1 MTHDPNDPGK
11 KTDPAADPAPVKEP
25 EKDPAAEP
33 AKEPPAAADPVA
45 DPATDPATDP
55 AGDPAAD
62 PAPTKEPETDP
73 AQEPAK
79 DPEPAAD
86 PAPDTDG
93 ELTALRDELQ
103 AANAKLAAY
112 RAGVPAE
119 AVDDAV
125 VLALHDLQAAGKE
138 ATGDSLREAID
149 AVIGRHPGW
158 QQPQQPKA
166 PAKAGAPAQ
175 DDTGTQT
182 RTMPT
187 GTVIF

>member
-11 KTDPAADPAPVKEP
+11 KTDPATDPAAVKEP

-33 AKEPPAAADPVA
+33 AKEPTAAADPVA
-45 DPATDPATDP
+45 DPATEP
-55 AGDPAAD
+55 AGDPAVD
-62 PAPTKEPETDP
+62 PVPAKEPAKEPEP
-73 AQEPAK
+73 AT
-79 DPEPAAD
+79 D

-93 ELTALRDELQ
+93 ELIALRDELQ

-175 DDTGTQT
+175 DDTGAQT
-182 RTMPT
+182 KTMPT

>member
-1 MTHDPNDPGK
+1 MTYDPNDPGK
-11 KTDPAADPAPVKEP
+11 K
-25 EKDPAAEP
+25 
-33 AKEPPAAADPVA
+33 A
-45 DPATDPATDP
+45 DPATDLAPEKEPEKGPAAESAKEPTAAADSTTDSATEP

-79 DPEPAAD
+79 DPEPVTD
-86 PAPDTDG
+86 PAPNTDG

-149 AVIGRHPGW
+149 AVIGRHPGF

-182 RTMPT
+182 KTMPT

>member
-1 MTHDPNDPGK
+1 MTYDPNDPGK
-11 KTDPAADPAPVKEP
+11 KADPATDPAP
-25 EKDPAAEP
+25 EKDPAAESV
-33 AKEPPAAADPVA
+33 KEPTATADPTT
-45 DPATDPATDP
+45 DSATEP
-55 AGDPAAD
+55 AGD

-79 DPEPAAD
+79 DPEPVTD

-175 DDTGTQT
+175 DDTGVQT

>member
-1 MTHDPNDPGK
+1 MTYDPNDPGK
-11 KTDPAADPAPVKEP
+11 KMDPTTDPAPEKEP
-25 EKDPAAEP
+25 ERDPAAES
-33 AKEPPAAADPVA
+33 AKEPTAAADSTTDSATEPA
-45 DPATDPATDP
+45 D
-55 AGDPAAD
+55 D

-73 AQEPAK
+73 AQEPTK
-79 DPEPAAD
+79 DPELATD

-93 ELTALRDELQ
+93 VLTALRDELQ

-112 RAGVPAE
+112 RAGIPAE

-125 VLALHDLQAAGKE
+125 VLALHDLQAAGKD

>member
-11 KTDPAADPAPVKEP
+11 KTDPVTDPAPVKEP

-33 AKEPPAAADPVA
+33 AKEPTAAADPVA
-45 DPATDPATDP
+45 DPATEP

-62 PAPTKEPETDP
+62 PVPAKEPETDSV
-73 AQEPAK
+73 QEPAK
-79 DPEPAAD
+79 EPEPATD
-86 PAPDTDG
+86 PAPDTGG

-112 RAGVPAE
+112 RAGIPAE